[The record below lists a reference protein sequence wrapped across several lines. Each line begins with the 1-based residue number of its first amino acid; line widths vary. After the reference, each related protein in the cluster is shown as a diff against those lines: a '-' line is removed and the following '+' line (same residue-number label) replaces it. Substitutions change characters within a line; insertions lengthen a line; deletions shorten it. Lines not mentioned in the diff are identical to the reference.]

1 MDNQAGF
8 LEAFGSAFATGVPG
22 HVNAKELHSLA
33 HDREAGVLED
43 TAMLGDTAVVNRT
56 EVGKP
61 REIVAPDG
69 SAMRVTARWDGD
81 VWVEV
86 DEDLVLEDRG
96 GGARAI
102 SWFSRGPSRATTA
115 RS

>member
-1 MDNQAGF
+1 VDNQAGF

-69 SAMRVTARWDGD
+69 STKISCWR
-81 VWVEV
+81 
-86 DEDLVLEDRG
+86 RG
-96 GGARAI
+96 GGAKAT
-102 SWFSRGPSRATTA
+102 SSFSRGPSRATTA